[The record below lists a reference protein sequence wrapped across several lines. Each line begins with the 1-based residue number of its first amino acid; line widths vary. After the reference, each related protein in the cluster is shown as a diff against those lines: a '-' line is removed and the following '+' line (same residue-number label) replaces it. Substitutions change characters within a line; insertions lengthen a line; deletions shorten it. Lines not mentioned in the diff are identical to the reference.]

1 MIEKVKA
8 LLNEKFANS
17 LLPLWAGAFM
27 DVLGIS
33 VLNPYLAP
41 IFLDMGVPVALI
53 GLFLSINVFIGFFTG
68 IIWGSLSDRFGRRPI
83 LIICR
88 VGALVGYLLLA
99 FSTSLTMI
107 VISRIIDG
115 IFSKNVQIVLT
126 IVGDRTTPEQRTNEM
141 SKAGLAWLLGGLIG
155 PAIGAFLTRFGIPG
169 IGLFNSL
176 LAAIALVIT
185 VITLQESHPAL
196 TAKLPVGAEFLREK
210 KPFVSLSLLKETL
223 PRLRMSQSLF
233 NALSLFIFRL
243 SLSLFVTVRFGFS
256 FAQIGILLTATGV
269 VSLFVRLL
277 IFPRVL
283 RKLGDYMTL
292 MLGFVFFLSGFIWLI
307 FLSTIWEFAIV
318 IVMIG
323 FGTYCS
329 IDIMH
334 GIITKEVKK
343 EQIGEMIGLVSA
355 FESIALI
362 TGPIIGSYLISLD
375 NPALFG
381 IVSTLI
387 SLCPILIGLVFDKRF
402 RLMTQTIPGR
412 NVKSS

>member
-1 MIEKVKA
+1 MINKVKTVLDQKLA
-8 LLNEKFANS
+8 HS

-41 IFLDMGVPVALI
+41 IFLDLGVPVALI
-53 GLFLSINVFIGFFTG
+53 GMFLSINVFMGFFSG
-68 IIWGSLSDRFGRRPI
+68 IFWGSLSDRFGRRPI

-88 VGALVGYLLLA
+88 VGALAGYLLLA
-99 FSTSLTMI
+99 FSTNLTMI

-126 IVGDRTTPEQRTNEM
+126 IVGDRTSPDQRTNEM

-155 PAIGAFLTRFGIPG
+155 PGIGALLFQFGILG

-185 VITLQESHPAL
+185 VITLKESHPTLVAN
-196 TAKLPVGAEFLREK
+196 LPVSKDFPREK
-210 KPFVSLSLLKETL
+210 KPFVSISLLKERL
-223 PRLRMSQSLF
+223 PRLRLSQSLF

-243 SLSLFVTVRFGFS
+243 TLSLFVTVRFGFS
-256 FAQIGILLTATGV
+256 FAQIGILLTATGM

-283 RKLGDYMTL
+283 RKLGDYLTL
-292 MLGFVFFLSGFIWLI
+292 MLGFVIFSSGFVWLI
-307 FLSTIWEFAIV
+307 FLNSIWEFAIV
-318 IVMIG
+318 IIMIG

-334 GIITKEVKK
+334 GIISKEVKK

-355 FESIALI
+355 VESIALI
-362 TGPIIGSYLISLD
+362 TGPIIGSYLISLP

-381 IVSTLI
+381 LVSTLI
-387 SLCPILIGLVFDKRF
+387 SLFPILIGVIFDKRF
-402 RLMTQTIPGR
+402 SFITWADHVR
-412 NVKSS
+412 ND